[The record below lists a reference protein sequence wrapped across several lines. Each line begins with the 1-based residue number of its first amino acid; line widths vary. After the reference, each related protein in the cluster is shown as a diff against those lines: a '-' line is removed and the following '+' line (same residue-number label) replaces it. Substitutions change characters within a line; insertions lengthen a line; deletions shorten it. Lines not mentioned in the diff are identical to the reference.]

1 MRLQLN
7 GPFRIFDDQDRDVTP
22 KGIKER
28 GLLALLLMSPG
39 QRRTRAWMQDKLWSE
54 RTPEQASGSSRQ
66 ALSNVRKALGDL
78 GQRLHSDRSAIWFH
92 PIVPIT
98 EGFDPAM
105 GELLDDIDIE
115 DPEFSD
121 WLRCLRMQQAP
132 PPAGAVPAA
141 AGQRPKTDHRPMAL
155 IWRLD
160 RSATAR
166 GAFIL
171 RALSQ
176 RIATGLGLMGNL
188 DVVEMDAED
197 RLVSDDEPAARVELE
212 CLDDSDTAFVLIR
225 VTGMPNRRIIWSG
238 RLSLAPSLSN
248 IWDSEDVARAVNRA
262 VQGVADTV
270 SGTPNLAAMASINR
284 AIRRIYEFDRMGLS
298 KADDLLRGAME
309 SDLRGTALAWRGY
322 VRLTEALEFRE
333 TIADKQ
339 SEAMDFVQ
347 EALAASPDHS
357 VVLTLASQ
365 VTLKLTG
372 DLDRAHFL
380 AGRAVAQADDN
391 PYALDALCQTLILQ
405 RRYEEADEV
414 ADRARRNAAGLP
426 HSFSWDMQACLAAVS
441 VGRIDDALDLAL
453 SSNRKM
459 PFYRP
464 ALRYLTALSCLAR
477 KPDDAAYYAGQLRR
491 LEPDFKLQIL
501 LKDDYPVATLRD
513 LGLIDTLR
521 PYLS

>member
-7 GPFRIFDDQDRDVTP
+7 GPFRVFDDQGRDVTP

-78 GQRLHSDRSAIWFH
+78 GHRLHSDRSAIWLEPCI
-92 PIVPIT
+92 PIAD
-98 EGFDPAM
+98 GFDPAM
-105 GELLDDIDIE
+105 GELLDDIEIE

-121 WLRCLRMQQAP
+121 WLRSLRMQQAP
-132 PPAGAVPAA
+132 PAPGPTFSTK
-141 AGQRPKTDHRPMAL
+141 QRLKQDHRPIAL

-176 RIATGLGLMGNL
+176 RIATALGLMGNL

-225 VTGMPNRRIIWSG
+225 VTGTPNRRIIWSG
-238 RLSLAPSLSN
+238 RLSLAPALSD
-248 IWDSEDVARAVNRA
+248 IWESEGVARAVNRA

-270 SGTPNLAAMASINR
+270 TGTPNLAAMAAINR
-284 AIRRIYEFDRMGLS
+284 AIRRIYEFDRVGIS

-309 SDLRGTALAWRGY
+309 GDLRGPALAWRGF

-333 TIADKQ
+333 ASADKQ
-339 SEAMDFVQ
+339 TEAMDFVQ
-347 EALAASPDHS
+347 EALQASPDHS
-357 VVLTLASQ
+357 VVLALASK

-372 DLDRAHFL
+372 DLDQAHFL
-380 AGRAVAQADDN
+380 AGRAIAQADDN

-405 RRYEEADEV
+405 GRHSQAYEV

-426 HSFSWDMQACLAAVS
+426 HSFSWDMLACLAAVS
-441 VGRIDDALDLAL
+441 LGRLFDSLELAL
-453 SSNRKM
+453 SSYRKM

-464 ALRYLTALSCLAR
+464 ALRYLNALSCLAG
-477 KPDDAAYYAGQLRR
+477 KPNDAAHYAAQLRR
-491 LEPDFKLQIL
+491 LEPDFRLQIL
-501 LKDDYPVATLRD
+501 LNDDYPVATLRD
-513 LGLIDTLR
+513 LGLIETLR
-521 PYLS
+521 PILS

>member
-7 GPFRIFDDQDRDVTP
+7 GPFRVFDDQNRDVTP

-78 GQRLHSDRSAIWFH
+78 GHRLHSDRSAIWLEP
-92 PIVPIT
+92 PIPIAD
-98 EGFDPAM
+98 GFDPAM

-121 WLRCLRMQQAP
+121 WLRCLRMQQE
-132 PPAGAVPAA
+132 PPAPGPVFSTD
-141 AGQRPKTDHRPMAL
+141 QRSKQDHRPIAL

-160 RSATAR
+160 RSGTSR

-212 CLDDSDTAFVLIR
+212 CLDDSETAFVLIR
-225 VTGMPNRRIIWSG
+225 VTGVPNRRIIWSG
-238 RLSLAPSLSN
+238 RLSLTPALSD
-248 IWDSEDVARAVNRA
+248 IWESEDVARAVNRA

-270 SGTPNLAAMASINR
+270 SGTPNLASMAAINR
-284 AIRRIYEFDRMGLS
+284 AIRRIYEFDRVGIS

-309 SDLRGTALAWRGY
+309 SDLRGPALAWRGFA
-322 VRLTEALEFRE
+322 RLTEVLEFRDTNE
-333 TIADKQ
+333 GKLTDAI
-339 SEAMDFVQ
+339 DFVQ

-357 VVLTLASQ
+357 VVLALASK
-365 VTLKLTG
+365 VILKLTG
-372 DLDRAHFL
+372 DLDQAHFL
-380 AGRAVAQADDN
+380 AGRAIAQADDN

-405 RRYEEADEV
+405 GRHSEAYEV

-426 HSFSWDMQACLAAVS
+426 HSFSWDMLACLAAVS
-441 VGRIDDALDLAL
+441 VGRIDDSLELAL
-453 SSNRKM
+453 SSYRKM

-464 ALRYLTALSCLAR
+464 ALRYLSALSCLVG
-477 KPDDAAYYAGQLRR
+477 KPNDAAHYASQLQR

-513 LGLIDTLR
+513 LGLIETLR
-521 PYLS
+521 PILS